1 MTDPVTLTAAGI
13 AALAASK
20 FVEVAANKAAE
31 IVTPAVLKTAGSQIE
46 ALWTR
51 IKRHFA
57 GNKRAEAAIAQI
69 EQEKSEAAL
78 TKLEVYLDDELSDPA
93 NQTFADDVRQMAQ
106 QIINVNQQ
114 NRTQTQNTFNTDA
127 RDQARVNN
135 FGEFNANTVDFG
147 DKRP

>member
-20 FVEVAANKAAE
+20 FIEAAANKAAE
-31 IVTPAVLKTAGSQIE
+31 IATPAVLNKAGSQIE

-51 IKRHFA
+51 IKQHFS

-69 EQEKSEAAL
+69 EQEQSAAAL

-93 NQTFADDVRQMAQ
+93 NQQFAEDVRQMAQ
-106 QIINVNQQ
+106 QIINIGQQ
-114 NRTQTQNTFNTDA
+114 NQIQTRNTFNTTA
-127 RDQARVNN
+127 RDQSRVNN